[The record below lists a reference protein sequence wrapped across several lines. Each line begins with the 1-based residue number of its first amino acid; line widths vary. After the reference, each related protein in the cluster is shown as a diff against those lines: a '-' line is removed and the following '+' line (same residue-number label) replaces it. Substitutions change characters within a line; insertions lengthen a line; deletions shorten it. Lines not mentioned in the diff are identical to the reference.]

1 MRSPLRYIVFEG
13 IDGSGKSTQVSL
25 LCDRLEKFSYTAVR
39 LVEPSYGQY
48 GTRIRAIM
56 NEGEDLSIEKQREI
70 FTLDRREHVERK
82 IKPLLVFIE
91 ENDSFVIVQ
100 DRYYLSASAYQA
112 RSEGEMHAV
121 LSEQQSFAP
130 KPDIVFLLD
139 VPVEIAM
146 ERLTR
151 GGMKQS
157 IFEKPDLLDEIRVR
171 YLTLAEEKSE
181 PIQVIDASLPPEEVS
196 QEIREI
202 LGL

>member
-1 MRSPLRYIVFEG
+1 MGSPLRYIVFEG
-13 IDGSGKSTQVSL
+13 IDGAGKSTQVSS
-25 LCDRLEKFSYTAVR
+25 LCDRLEKFSYTTVR
-39 LVEPSYGQY
+39 LVEPTYGQY
-48 GTRIRAIM
+48 GRRIRTIM
-56 NEGEDLSIEKQREI
+56 NEGEVLSIEKQREL

-82 IKPLLVFIE
+82 INPLLAFIE
-91 ENDSFVIVQ
+91 ENDAFFVVQ

-112 RSEGEMHAV
+112 RSEDEMHSV

-130 KPDIVFLLD
+130 KPDVVFLLD

-146 ERLTR
+146 ERLIKA
-151 GGMKQS
+151 GKKKS
-157 IFEKPDLLDEIRVR
+157 IFEKPDQLEKIRGR

-196 QEIREI
+196 QTIRGF